1 MNRVDRRQ
9 DTNAESLQ
17 QFLTY
22 KLVLLTLLN
31 VLLVK
36 AISVLLSCDPE
47 HFNMDEK
54 CSVSFSEIIFS
65 FLC

>member
-22 KLVLLTLLN
+22 KLVLLILLN
-31 VLLVK
+31 VFLVK

-54 CSVSFSEIIFS
+54 CSVSTSEIIFL
-65 FLC
+65 F

>member
-1 MNRVDRRQ
+1 MNRVDRKQ
-9 DTNAESLQ
+9 DTNAELLQ
-17 QFLTY
+17 RFLTY
-22 KLVLLTLLN
+22 KFVLLILLN

-36 AISVLLSCDPE
+36 AILVLLSCNPE

-54 CSVSFSEIIFS
+54 CSVSTSEIIFS

>member
-9 DTNAESLQ
+9 DTNAESFQ
-17 QFLTY
+17 RFLTY
-22 KLVLLTLLN
+22 KLVLLILLN

-47 HFNMDEK
+47 HFNMDENIP
-54 CSVSFSEIIFS
+54 F
-65 FLC
+65 

>member
-9 DTNAESLQ
+9 DTNVESLQ

-22 KLVLLTLLN
+22 ELVHLTLLN
-31 VLLVK
+31 VLFVK

-54 CSVSFSEIIFS
+54 CSVSTGEIIFL